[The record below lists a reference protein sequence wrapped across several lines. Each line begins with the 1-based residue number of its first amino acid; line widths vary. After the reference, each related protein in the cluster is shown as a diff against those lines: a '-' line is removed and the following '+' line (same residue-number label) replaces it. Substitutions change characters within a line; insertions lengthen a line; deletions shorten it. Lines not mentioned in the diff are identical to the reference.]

1 MLFDIHLIK
10 YLRDLSILVDQK
22 RRAVYAHVLFA
33 VHAFFGPDAVFLDDI
48 FVRVGDQVELES
60 ILRPELLM
68 RLFVIDRDAKELNI
82 LLIEF
87 VVRITERACFLGS
100 ARGVVFR
107 IEE

>member
-22 RRAVYAHVLFA
+22 RGAVYAHVFLA
-33 VHAFFGPDAVFLDDI
+33 VHTLLRPDAVFLDDI

-60 ILRPELLM
+60 VLRPEFLM
-68 RLFVIDRDAKELNI
+68 RLFVIDRDAKELDI